1 MPKSDLFAK
10 NISFINAVNRTMNA
24 DPLPQGLTFEQQFDT
39 AIAREGARN
48 NNPELL
54 HQIKQAVLE
63 AVSRFVP
70 VKAEDIA
77 VDLESDREMEVLSVS
92 VSLPDGRRVKG

>member
-1 MPKSDLFAK
+1 MKTLLDRILGRQPRTASLAK
-10 NISFINAVNRTMNA
+10 ERLQVI
-24 DPLPQGLTFEQQFDT
+24 
-39 AIAREGARN
+39 IAREGART

-70 VKAEDIA
+70 ITTEDIA
-77 VDLESDREMEVLSVS
+77 VDLDSDREMEVLSVS
-92 VSLPDGRRVKG
+92 VNLPDGRRLKV

>member
-39 AIAREGARN
+39 AIAREGAAR
-48 NNPELL
+48 
-54 HQIKQAVLE
+54 A
-63 AVSRFVP
+63 
-70 VKAEDIA
+70 
-77 VDLESDREMEVLSVS
+77 
-92 VSLPDGRRVKG
+92 

>member
-1 MPKSDLFAK
+1 MMSLLDRILGRQPRTASLAK
-10 NISFINAVNRTMNA
+10 ERLQVI
-24 DPLPQGLTFEQQFDT
+24 
-39 AIAREGARN
+39 IAREGARN
-48 NNPELL
+48 SNPELL

-70 VKAEDIA
+70 IKAEDIA

>member
-1 MPKSDLFAK
+1 MMSLLDRILGRQPRTASLAK
-10 NISFINAVNRTMNA
+10 ERLQVI
-24 DPLPQGLTFEQQFDT
+24 
-39 AIAREGARN
+39 IAREGARN

>member
-1 MPKSDLFAK
+1 MMSLLDRILGRQP
-10 NISFINAVNRTMNA
+10 RTA
-24 DPLPQGLTFEQQFDT
+24 SLATERLQVIIP
-39 AIAREGARN
+39 REGDRN
-48 NNPELL
+48 TNPKLL

-70 VKAEDIA
+70 IKAEDIA

>member
-1 MPKSDLFAK
+1 MSLLDRILGRQPRTASLAK
-10 NISFINAVNRTMNA
+10 ERLQVI
-24 DPLPQGLTFEQQFDT
+24 
-39 AIAREGARN
+39 IAREGARN
-48 NNPELL
+48 SNPELL

-70 VKAEDIA
+70 IKAEDIA